1 MTEIVVHAV
10 NQEHRHV
17 ARRLARPIQRTLHR
31 ERVELHVDGAR
42 LSGHPGTRPVSTSSR
57 QAASSRT
64 VRVMG
69 GLYFTVAGSRFA
81 GFAVTMRVS
90 ESKEVAMKTILA
102 ALLLLSAPAALS
114 PSLAQSPPAAPM
126 RLAIAGLVHGHV
138 SGFLRAAQ
146 ARTDV
151 EIVGV
156 FDADAALLE
165 KYAAQFKLPK
175 SVLFGDLAAMLDRTK
190 PEAVASFTNT
200 LDHPLVVE
208 AAAPRHVHVMME
220 KPLAVSTAAAQRIRR
235 AAESGKIQV
244 FVNYETTWY
253 PSHGAMW
260 NLMKERKAA
269 GEIRKMVAMD
279 GHSGPK
285 AINVQPE
292 FLAWLSDPVRNG
304 GGALF
309 DLWRWRAFGPGLAK
323 RVVNDSFSRPA
334 ALE

>member
-1 MTEIVVHAV
+1 
-10 NQEHRHV
+10 
-17 ARRLARPIQRTLHR
+17 
-31 ERVELHVDGAR
+31 
-42 LSGHPGTRPVSTSSR
+42 
-57 QAASSRT
+57 
-64 VRVMG
+64 
-69 GLYFTVAGSRFA
+69 
-81 GFAVTMRVS
+81 
-90 ESKEVAMKTILA
+90 MKTILA

-220 KPLAVSTAAAQRIRR
+220 KPLAVSTEAAQRIRR
-235 AAESGKIQV
+235 AADSGKNQV
-244 FVNYETTWY
+244 F
-253 PSHGAMW
+253 
-260 NLMKERKAA
+260 
-269 GEIRKMVAMD
+269 
-279 GHSGPK
+279 
-285 AINVQPE
+285 
-292 FLAWLSDPVRNG
+292 
-304 GGALF
+304 
-309 DLWRWRAFGPGLAK
+309 RATARCGT
-323 RVVNDSFSRPA
+323 
-334 ALE
+334 